1 MPRFFLEELDES
13 DVVITGPDARHIGLA
28 LRMRVGD
35 MLTVCAYGQ
44 DYECRIRSITPE
56 EVHLEVCSHAVCAAE
71 PTVSLTLYQAIPKGD
86 KLEQIIQKAVE
97 LGAVR
102 IVPVLTRRC
111 VSRPKPAEFAKKLPR
126 LQKIAVS
133 AAKQAGRGIL
143 PEIAPMLSF
152 GEACREIQ
160 QADKAILL
168 YEGGGLRFSEVNL
181 LDCHQIALIVGS
193 EGGFDPEEARQFQE
207 QGAVPVWLGE
217 RILRCETAPLT
228 AISILMHLTGN
239 LS

>member
-13 DVVITGPDARHIGLA
+13 DVVITGPDARHIGLS

-35 MLTVCAYGQ
+35 MLTVCAYGR
-44 DYECRIRSITPE
+44 DYNCRIRSITPE
-56 EVHLEVCSHAVCAAE
+56 EVHLEVCSYTACAAE
-71 PTVSLTLYQAIPKGD
+71 PTVSVTLYQAMPKGD

-111 VSRPKPAEFAKKLPR
+111 ISRPKPAEFTKKLSR
-126 LQKIAVS
+126 LQKISQS

-143 PEIAPMLSF
+143 PEIAPMRSF
-152 GEACREIQ
+152 SEACQEIQ
-160 QADKAILL
+160 KADRAILL
-168 YEGGGLRFSEVNL
+168 YEGGGVRFSEVDL
-181 LDCHQIALIVGS
+181 QDCRNIALIVGS
-193 EGGFDPEEARQFQE
+193 EGGFDPEEAQKLQE

-217 RILRCETAPLT
+217 RILRCETAPLA

-239 LS
+239 L

>member
-13 DVVITGPDARHIGLA
+13 DVVITGPDARHIGLS

-35 MLTVCAYGQ
+35 VLTVCAYGR
-44 DYECRIRSITPE
+44 DYTCRIRSITPE
-56 EVHLEVCSHAVCAAE
+56 EVHLEVCSYTACAAE
-71 PTVSLTLYQAIPKGD
+71 PTVSVTLYQAMPKGD

-102 IVPVLTRRC
+102 IVPMLTRRC
-111 VSRPKPAEFAKKLPR
+111 ISRPKSTEFAKKLSR
-126 LQKIAVS
+126 LQKISES

-143 PEIAPMLSF
+143 PEIAPMCSF
-152 GEACREIQ
+152 GEACQELQ

-168 YEGGGLRFSEVNL
+168 YEGGGVRFSEVNL
-181 LDCHQIALIVGS
+181 QDCRNIALIVGS
-193 EGGFDPEEARQFQE
+193 EGGFDPEEAQKLQE

-239 LS
+239 L